1 MATYK
6 ITVVARGARS
16 NAVYKTD
23 DTSQKDKIVR
33 DESNKSKTLLIYVND
48 TLVYSNN

>member
-1 MATYK
+1 MAKYK

-23 DTSQKDKIVR
+23 DLSQKEKIVR
-33 DESNKSKTLLIYVND
+33 DESSKSKTLLIYVND
-48 TLVYSNN
+48 TLVYGN